1 MVGPFFDVYLIGARD
16 SGPSAHMRLAASI
29 AARHRL
35 SAVAVAEALEGVP
48 CRVAERLVVREAQTL
63 ADTLAAMGAIAQ
75 IAPTGVPLEACGP
88 RAGLATSPAP
98 SSPSDAFMGIPAA
111 KDRRITLKS
120 ADADPPLVV
129 DLAAP
134 IEFAEVGPEGRTG
147 VRGPDTVRCPIHGL
161 VYSRRK
167 ASGCLKCLAAAR
179 AQARQLQ
186 EEWTGRA
193 PAGSGAGSSV
203 RDNPVARAFWGL
215 AVALLAGFLP
225 ATVYARRFNRS
236 ELRELRARQAEISAL
251 PATQESLARFD
262 ALDAA
267 VDASHRRGAGCAF
280 LIWIAGTGIVGIAW
294 TRLTRPRSADG

>member
-1 MVGPFFDVYLIGARD
+1 MAGPFFDVYLIGAKD
-16 SGPSAHMRLAASI
+16 SGPSAQMRLAASI
-29 AARHRL
+29 AARYRL
-35 SAVAVAEALEGVP
+35 SALAVAEAFEGVP
-48 CRVAERLVVREAQTL
+48 CRVGGGLVVREAQTL
-63 ADTLAAMGAIAQ
+63 ADTLATMGAIAQ
-75 IAPTGVPLEACGP
+75 IAPTGVPFDASGSSARLT
-88 RAGLATSPAP
+88 TSTAP
-98 SSPSDAFMGIPAA
+98 SWPTDAFMGIPAA

-120 ADADPPLVV
+120 TDADPPLVV

-134 IEFAEVGPEGRTG
+134 IEFAEAGPEGRTG
-147 VRGPDTVRCPIHGL
+147 VRGPDTVRCPIHGF
-161 VYSRRK
+161 VYSRRN

-179 AQARQLQ
+179 AQARQIQ
-186 EEWTGRA
+186 EERTGRG
-193 PAGSGAGSSV
+193 PAGPVAGSSV

-236 ELRELRARQAEISAL
+236 ELRELRARQAEISAQ

-280 LIWIAGTGIVGIAW
+280 LIWVAGTGIVGVAW
-294 TRLTRPRSADG
+294 TRFTRPRSVDG